1 MKTRKNDSNF
11 CPYVLCIIPTVII
24 THKERVMLLKIL
36 SETTLATSNTILIT
50 TIAMHVFRTVF
61 PHIYVR
67 TKVNQTI
74 TQNKKN
80 TKESQSKAEKIE
92 RPKRRRRKIRTIK

>member
-36 SETTLATSNTILIT
+36 SKTTLATSNTILIT

-74 TQNKKN
+74 TQNKK
-80 TKESQSKAEKIE
+80 KHKRKSEQS
-92 RPKRRRRKIRTIK
+92 RKD

>member
-1 MKTRKNDSNF
+1 MKTQKNDSIF

-50 TIAMHVFRTVF
+50 TNAMHVFRTVF

-74 TQNKKN
+74 TQIKKP
-80 TKESQSKAEKIE
+80 QMKARAEQRTDNE
-92 RPKRRRRKIRTIK
+92 RQQEQEE

>member
-1 MKTRKNDSNF
+1 MKTQKNDSIF

-50 TIAMHVFRTVF
+50 TNAMHVFRTVF

-74 TQNKKN
+74 TQIKK
-80 TKESQSKAEKIE
+80 TQMKARAEQRTDNE
-92 RPKRRRRKIRTIK
+92 RQQEQEE

>member
-36 SETTLATSNTILIT
+36 SKTTLATSNTILIT

-74 TQNKKN
+74 TQNKKTQKKVRAKQKRLN
-80 TKESQSKAEKIE
+80 NRKEKEEK
-92 RPKRRRRKIRTIK
+92 

>member
-36 SETTLATSNTILIT
+36 SKTTLATSNTILIT

-74 TQNKKN
+74 TQNKKKKTQKKVRAKQKRLN
-80 TKESQSKAEKIE
+80 DRTEEEK
-92 RPKRRRRKIRTIK
+92 

>member
-36 SETTLATSNTILIT
+36 SKTTLATSNTILIT

-74 TQNKKN
+74 TQNKKKTQKKVRAKQKRLN
-80 TKESQSKAEKIE
+80 NRKEKEEK
-92 RPKRRRRKIRTIK
+92 